1 MERCQTG
8 IVFLDEV
15 DKIGSV
21 PGVHQLRDVGG
32 EGVQQG
38 LLKILEGIIV
48 NVPEKNARK
57 MRSESIQVDTT
68 NILFVASGA
77 FNGLDKIIGRRKKQ
91 KYLGFGLPSNDEPN
105 SRRRAT
111 QMELYDQSPNVDG
124 EKVHEENL
132 ERDGL
137 LQDCE
142 ARDLIE
148 FGMIPEF
155 VGRLPIIVSFESL
168 SEDMLIKIL
177 TEPRN
182 ALIPQYQTLLAMD
195 KVKLEFTLG
204 ALRLIARKA
213 LERKTGARG
222 LRSTLEKILL
232 EAMFEVPESDIIG
245 VKIDE
250 HVIQGKKPIEYI
262 RSTKSSTESTT
273 PGAETD
279 SEAEKLNE
287 NLHSSKSKAKTYG

>member
-1 MERCQTG
+1 MLAQTVAKCLDVPFAICDCTTLTQAGYVGEDVESVIAKLLQDSNFNVEKCQQG

-38 LLKILEGIIV
+38 LLKILEGTVI

-57 MRSESIQVDTT
+57 MRSETIQIDTT

-77 FNGLDKIIGRRKKQ
+77 FNGLDKIVGRRKLQ
-91 KYLGFGLPSNDEPN
+91 KYLGFGAPSNEEPN
-105 SRRRAT
+105 RRRAT
-111 QMELYDQSPNVDG
+111 QMELNDQSPSGDNG

-132 ERDGL
+132 ERDRL
-137 LQDCE
+137 LSDCE

-155 VGRLPIIVSFESL
+155 VGRLPVITAFESL
-168 SEDMLIKIL
+168 TEDMLVKIL
-177 TEPRN
+177 VEPRN
-182 ALIPQYQTLLAMD
+182 ALVPQYQALLEMD
-195 KVKLEFTLG
+195 KVKLDFSKN
-204 ALRLIARKA
+204 ALKTIARKA

-222 LRSTLEKILL
+222 LRST
-232 EAMFEVPESDIIG
+232 MV
-245 VKIDE
+245 
-250 HVIQGKKPIEYI
+250 
-262 RSTKSSTESTT
+262 SS
-273 PGAETD
+273 
-279 SEAEKLNE
+279 N
-287 NLHSSKSKAKTYG
+287 